1 MEGKA
6 RFIFPVLMG
15 GFVVFIVA
23 AVVTYVNIGFQPG
36 FVGRWLHAW
45 LVGWPVAAVV
55 VFLGAPVV
63 RRITLRLVTLIE
75 GTR

>member
-1 MEGKA
+1 LIAQVSSGHIAPA
-6 RFIFPVLMG
+6 R
-15 GFVVFIVA
+15 A
-23 AVVTYVNIGFQPG
+23 
-36 FVGRWLHAW
+36 RRAW

-63 RRITLRLVTLIE
+63 RRITLRLVALIE